1 MFVRKTS
8 ASMHVKTPQEM
19 LSPNPTSFA
28 ADPFGYSTAAWSK
41 WVLAQNADGGL
52 NLDPL
57 KPPTGAD
64 LKDPVLWLLQARAL
78 TEAARVVIKS
88 EPNMDNV
95 PICVRGV
102 LHCQYCA
109 VGLMLVGYSL
119 EVCLKAM
126 LLLAKGVACYTLEEQ
141 KHKHHD
147 LVRLADFVPD
157 LSAKDKAMLRLLTYF
172 VLWAGR
178 YPDPGSG
185 RESEVGSIFEM
196 AEQHRIASPDLFDL
210 AARIARHVQTLTA

>member
-1 MFVRKTS
+1 MN
-8 ASMHVKTPQEM
+8 VKTQQEM
-19 LSPNPTSFA
+19 LLPNPSAFA
-28 ADPFGYSTAAWSK
+28 SDPFGYSASAWSR
-41 WVLAQNADGGL
+41 WALAQNVEVGR
-52 NLDPL
+52 NIDPA

-78 TEAARVVIKS
+78 TEAARAVIKS
-88 EPNMDNV
+88 EPCVDNV
-95 PICVRGV
+95 PAGVRGV

-126 LLLAKGVACYTLEEQ
+126 LLLTKGVERYTLEEQ

-147 LVRLADFVPD
+147 LVRLADFIPE
-157 LSAKDKAMLRLLTYF
+157 LSKKDTAMLRLLTSF
-172 VLWAGR
+172 VIWAGR

-185 RESEVGSIFEM
+185 REREVGCILDM
-196 AEQHRIASPDLFDL
+196 AEQHRIVSRDLFDL
-210 AARIARHVQTLTA
+210 AARVACHVQNLAA